1 MEAEVDRPTQNRSA
15 PTSLV
20 VGCLAVLLVLLGLIP
35 GGQLFQLLWLV
46 ALVLAGL
53 GIALGLVGLTVSRAG
68 AGRRALSAVALVA
81 NVLLLG
87 WLLVLAAQRF

>member
-1 MEAEVDRPTQNRSA
+1 MQADADPVARNRSA

-20 VGCLAVLLVLLGLIP
+20 VGSLAALLVLVGLIP

-53 GIALGLVGLTVSRAG
+53 GIALGFVGLTVSRAG
-68 AGRRALSAVALVA
+68 AGRRVLSTVALVA